1 MSLRAVKLRHCYDSD
16 EDDILNE
23 FFIPCLE
30 QSCSYSRLAGFF
42 SSTSLAVAARGIQG
56 LLKNNGKMRLIV
68 GVVPSV
74 EDIKIISEGFETP
87 HKIIERMIINNLDEI
102 EDKFVKDHIGALG
115 WMIAQGKLELKF
127 ALVSSSKPNIIFHQ
141 KVGILEDNEGNTISF
156 SGSDNE
162 SEGGWTEHVEEFKV
176 FRNWILEEKKFFE
189 PDIRKF
195 NKFWDNKAKR
205 TIIIEASE
213 AIKEKLIRLSPSNIA
228 ELDLDK
234 WRNRTKEIKKPIH
247 LYEYQEKAI
256 TKWFDNN
263 KNGIF
268 EMATGTGKTFTALGV
283 LKRLLNENKKL
294 VTVIAC
300 PSSHL
305 ISQWKK
311 EIIKFGLKP
320 NILIASSTNTDW
332 RTQIANYLYD
342 IKNEIYDNLI
352 ILVTHDTF
360 PSPDFIKII
369 GSSAVDVFLIVDE
382 VHGIGAP
389 ERKKGLISL
398 YQYRLGLSATPK
410 RWYDTEGSDEL
421 YDYFK
426 GIVFDLP
433 LKEAITTIN
442 PATGK
447 TFLTKYDYKPIFI
460 ELTKDELFDY
470 EEQTKKIVRM
480 YSNSLNK
487 KDREDLFNILLNKR
501 ANIIKNAINK
511 FTCFEDILNKISPVS
526 YCLVY
531 VSPQQIERVQHILL
545 NRKIIQSKFTMDEG
559 TTPSDQFGGMS
570 ERDYLL
576 KKFENADYQMLV
588 AMNCLDE
595 GVDIPPARTAILLSS
610 SGNPRQYIQRRG
622 RVLRHSAGKEKA
634 IIYDILV
641 KPTKKHRFSDEHLA
655 EIEKIIFQKELK
667 RYEEFAEIANNS
679 LECLNIIYNVQKEF
693 YKTTI

>member
-1 MSLRAVKLRHCYDSD
+1 MSLRTVKLKHCYDSD

-23 FFIPCLE
+23 FFIPSLE
-30 QSCSYSRLAGFF
+30 QSCSYLRLAGFF

-74 EDIKIISEGFETP
+74 EDIKIISEGLETP
-87 HKIIERMIINNLDEI
+87 YKIIERMIINNLDEI

-176 FRNWILEEKKFFE
+176 FRSWILEEKKFFE

-195 NKFWDNKAKR
+195 NKFWENKAQR

-213 AIKEKLIRLSPSNIA
+213 AIKEKLIKLSPSNIA
-228 ELDLDK
+228 TLDLDK
-234 WRNRTKEIKKPIH
+234 WRNRTKKIKKPIH

-268 EMATGTGKTFTALGV
+268 EMATGTGKTFTALGI

-294 VTVIAC
+294 ITVIAC

-332 RTQIANYLYD
+332 RKQIANYLYD
-342 IKNEIYDNLI
+342 TKNEIYDNLI

-360 PSPDFIKII
+360 PTLDFIKII
-369 GSSAVDVFLIVDE
+369 SSTEVDVFLIVDE

-410 RWYDTEGSDEL
+410 RWYDTDGSNEL
-421 YDYFK
+421 YEYFK
-426 GIVFDLP
+426 GIVFELP

-470 EEQTKKIVRM
+470 EEQTKKIVKM
-480 YSNSLNK
+480 YSNSLDK

-511 FTCFEDILNKISPVS
+511 FTCFEDILNKISPIS

-531 VSPQQIERVQHILL
+531 VSPQQIERVQHTLL

-622 RVLRHSAGKEKA
+622 RVLRHSPGKEKA